1 MIHRIAC
8 FISPHGFGHATRTIA
23 VLAAL
28 RQRCPEVVVDIF
40 TTVPEHLFAASLK
53 NYTYHFLMTDIGLVQ
68 HDALQVDIE
77 ATVAKLDET
86 LPFAP
91 ELLEQLAAKIRGCNC
106 VLCDIAPLGI
116 ATAKKARI
124 PSLLLEN
131 FTWDWIYQSY
141 QAQHPALDRHIAYL
155 HELYASVT
163 YHVQTEP
170 ICHRTPANLH
180 CAPIARKWQSTP
192 AAVHRRLNTA
202 GRKLIVV
209 TLGGITTATPQW
221 QAMEDHQD
229 CLFVLAGQAEN
240 GSPAANVMLLAQD
253 SDIYHP
259 DLIQAADL
267 VVCKTGYSTI
277 AECCQAGRRLLCVGR
292 NQFPE
297 SAVLADFV
305 ASRLNARQIDSD
317 AFISGAWLSLI
328 AELLSTP
335 PPKPFS
341 VNGSQAVASFIAA
354 L

>member
-8 FISPHGFGHATRTIA
+8 FVSPHGFGHATRTIA

-28 RQRCPEVVVDIF
+28 RQRCPEIVVDIF

-53 NYTYHFLMTDIGLVQ
+53 NYSYHTLQTDIGLVQ

-77 ATVAKLDET
+77 ATIAQLNQM

-91 ELLEQLAAKIRGCNC
+91 DLLDQLAAKIRGCNC

-116 ATAKKARI
+116 AAAKKARI
-124 PSLLLEN
+124 PSILLEN
-131 FTWDWIYQSY
+131 FTWDWVYQSY
-141 QAQHPALDRHIAYL
+141 QADHPSLGQHGAYF

-163 YHVQTEP
+163 YHIQTEP
-170 ICHRTPANLH
+170 ICHRTPAHLH

-192 AAVHRRLNTA
+192 ASIHRRLNTA
-202 GRKLIVV
+202 GRKLIVI
-209 TLGGITTATPQW
+209 TLGGMKTAMPQW
-221 QAMEDHQD
+221 RAMQD
-229 CLFVLAGQAEN
+229 YPDCFFVLAGQPEN
-240 GSPAANVMLLAQD
+240 SNPAANVLLLTQE
-253 SDIYHP
+253 SDYYHP

-267 VVCKTGYSTI
+267 VVAKTGYSTI
-277 AECCQAGRRLLCVGR
+277 AECCQAGCRLLCVGR

-305 ASRLNARQIDSD
+305 TTRLHGKQIDSST
-317 AFISGAWLSLI
+317 FLSGAWLAQLG
-328 AELLSTP
+328 ELLAAP
-335 PPKPFS
+335 RPKPFS
-341 VNGSQAVASFIAA
+341 VNGAQAVASFIAG

>member
-28 RQRCPEVVVDIF
+28 RQRCPEIRVDIF
-40 TTVPEHLFAASLK
+40 TTVPEHLFASSLK
-53 NYTYHFLMTDIGLVQ
+53 NYTYHSLMTDVGLVQ
-68 HDALQVDIE
+68 HDALRVDLA
-77 ATVAKLDET
+77 ATAVKLDEM

-91 ELLEQLAAKIRGCNC
+91 DLLERLATKIRGCNC

-116 ATAKKARI
+116 AAAKKARI
-124 PSLLLEN
+124 PSILLEN
-131 FTWDWIYQSY
+131 FTWDWVYRSY
-141 QAQHPALDRHIAYL
+141 QTEYPALARHAAYL
-155 HELYASVT
+155 HELYTSVT
-163 YHVQTEP
+163 YHIQTEP
-170 ICHRTPANLH
+170 ICQRTPAQLH
-180 CAPIARKWQSTP
+180 CAPIARKWQGTP
-192 AAVHRRLNTA
+192 AAMHRRLNTA

-209 TLGGITTATPQW
+209 TLGGITTTTPQW

-240 GSPAANVMLLAQD
+240 GNPTANVILLAQD

-277 AECCQAGRRLLCVGR
+277 AECCQAGCRLLCVGR
-292 NQFPE
+292 SQFPE

-305 ASRLNARQIDSD
+305 AGRLNGRQIDSD
-317 AFISGAWLSLI
+317 TFVSGSWLLLLT
-328 AELLSTP
+328 ELLSAP
-335 PPKPFS
+335 RPKPFS
-341 VNGSQAVASFIAA
+341 VNGAQAVASFIAA